1 LLENYGYIALYI
13 IFSIF
18 LACFIVIIPIILRY
32 LKVVPHKPNPL
43 KLLTFECGMET
54 IGKTWVR
61 FNFRFYFYA
70 LVFLALDV
78 MVVFLFPWASNLK
91 ALGVTGLVAILV
103 LLLILVVGYLYAW
116 RKKVLEWK

>member
-18 LACFIVIIPIILRY
+18 LACFIVVIPIILRY